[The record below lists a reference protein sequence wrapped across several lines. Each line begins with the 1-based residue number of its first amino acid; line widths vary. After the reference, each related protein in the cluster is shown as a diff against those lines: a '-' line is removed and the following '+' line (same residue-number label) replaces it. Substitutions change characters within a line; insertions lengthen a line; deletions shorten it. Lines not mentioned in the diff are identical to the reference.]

1 MVFLEARHCSAA
13 ARGDIS
19 EGRCWRRC
27 SSERRRV
34 HVRSGRA
41 ASWQQGDDVVNVIL
55 GIDDWVAAQV
65 PLVGSGRAATAVQRR
80 GAASP
85 EGGDAGGDARVSGV
99 RCTPPRKGD
108 ILGGESSEEGCQERH
123 PGSGASSERVGWK
136 RAGTQDRQGASLW
149 LEQRKGHGPWG
160 ARWDG
165 GEAEQGD
172 MAAGVRHWGGRWR
185 WELQQEEGSKRLRDR
200 ATTAEAE
207 QCGDGSG
214 KLATPLWGVA
224 AKGLRGE
231 GGNRSEPRQGWLRGA
246 GQVLWQRCWGTA
258 KGCTLLWGGCGG
270 GRREGCAWVWQP
282 GGERGRSS
290 SCEAAQGGKARGNG
304 GSHGSEKGGAV
315 EGAARRW
322 WQRGICTAGG
332 RRELRWAAEGS

>member
-1 MVFLEARHCSAA
+1 MEARHCSAA

-123 PGSGASSERVGWK
+123 PGTGASSERVGVVASWDT
-136 RAGTQDRQGASLW
+136 GPTGRQPLA
-149 LEQRKGHGPWG
+149 EQREGHGPWG
-160 ARWDG
+160 VVGW
-165 GEAEQGD
+165 
-172 MAAGVRHWGGRWR
+172 WGGSAGRYGGGGYALGRQVR
-185 WELQQEEGSKRLRDR
+185 WELQQDEGSERLCGG
-200 ATTAEAE
+200 ATMAEAE

-214 KLATPLWGVA
+214 KLATPLWGC
-224 AKGLRGE
+224 
-231 GGNRSEPRQGWLRGA
+231 S
-246 GQVLWQRCWGTA
+246 
-258 KGCTLLWGGCGG
+258 
-270 GRREGCAWVWQP
+270 
-282 GGERGRSS
+282 
-290 SCEAAQGGKARGNG
+290 
-304 GSHGSEKGGAV
+304 
-315 EGAARRW
+315 
-322 WQRGICTAGG
+322 
-332 RRELRWAAEGS
+332 

>member
-1 MVFLEARHCSAA
+1 LEARHCSAA

-41 ASWQQGDDVVNVIL
+41 ASWQQGDDVVDVIL

-123 PGSGASSERVGWK
+123 PGSGASSERVCMVW
-136 RAGTQDRQGASLW
+136 ACVGAPRPAHVCMVW
-149 LEQRKGHGPWG
+149 ACVG
-160 ARWDG
+160 A
-165 GEAEQGD
+165 
-172 MAAGVRHWGGRWR
+172 
-185 WELQQEEGSKRLRDR
+185 
-200 ATTAEAE
+200 
-207 QCGDGSG
+207 
-214 KLATPLWGVA
+214 
-224 AKGLRGE
+224 
-231 GGNRSEPRQGWLRGA
+231 PRPAHVGMVWACVGA
-246 GQVLWQRCWGTA
+246 PRPAHVCM
-258 KGCTLLWGGCGG
+258 
-270 GRREGCAWVWQP
+270 VWA
-282 GGERGRSS
+282 
-290 SCEAAQGGKARGNG
+290 CM
-304 GSHGSEKGGAV
+304 GAPRPAHV
-315 EGAARRW
+315 
-322 WQRGICTAGG
+322 CMV
-332 RRELRWAAEGS
+332 WA

>member
-1 MVFLEARHCSAA
+1 
-13 ARGDIS
+13 
-19 EGRCWRRC
+19 
-27 SSERRRV
+27 
-34 HVRSGRA
+34 
-41 ASWQQGDDVVNVIL
+41 
-55 GIDDWVAAQV
+55 
-65 PLVGSGRAATAVQRR
+65 
-80 GAASP
+80 
-85 EGGDAGGDARVSGV
+85 
-99 RCTPPRKGD
+99 
-108 ILGGESSEEGCQERH
+108 
-123 PGSGASSERVGWK
+123 
-136 RAGTQDRQGASLW
+136 
-149 LEQRKGHGPWG
+149 
-160 ARWDG
+160 
-165 GEAEQGD
+165 

-214 KLATPLWGVA
+214 KLATLLWGVA

-258 KGCTLLWGGCGG
+258 KGCMLLWGGCGG

-304 GSHGSEKGGAV
+304 GNHGSEKGGAV
-315 EGAARRW
+315 EGAAKRW

>member
-1 MVFLEARHCSAA
+1 MSGVRCTSAH
-13 ARGDIS
+13 
-19 EGRCWRRC
+19 EGQHLG
-27 SSERRRV
+27 SK
-34 HVRSGRA
+34 
-41 ASWQQGDDVVNVIL
+41 GDDVVDVIL
-55 GIDDWVAAQV
+55 AGIDDWVAAQV

-172 MAAGVRHWGGRWR
+172 MAAGFRHWGGRW
-185 WELQQEEGSKRLRDR
+185 ELQQDEGSERLRDR

-207 QCGDGSG
+207 ECKMAVGSWRHRYGGWQLRGCEARVATEVNRGKGGSG
-214 KLATPLWGVA
+214 GLDRYCGSDAGGQPRAARCCGAAVVVAGERAALGSGSRGVSEAGVA
-224 AKGLRGE
+224 AARLLRGVRRGAMVAATGLKRGVQSRGLRG
-231 GGNRSEPRQGWLRGA
+231 GGGSGESAQQGAGESYAGLQRAARGA
-246 GQVLWQRCWGTA
+246 TMWVVQR
-258 KGCTLLWGGCGG
+258 
-270 GRREGCAWVWQP
+270 
-282 GGERGRSS
+282 
-290 SCEAAQGGKARGNG
+290 
-304 GSHGSEKGGAV
+304 
-315 EGAARRW
+315 GAAVMAD
-322 WQRGICTAGG
+322 RG
-332 RRELRWAAEGS
+332 L